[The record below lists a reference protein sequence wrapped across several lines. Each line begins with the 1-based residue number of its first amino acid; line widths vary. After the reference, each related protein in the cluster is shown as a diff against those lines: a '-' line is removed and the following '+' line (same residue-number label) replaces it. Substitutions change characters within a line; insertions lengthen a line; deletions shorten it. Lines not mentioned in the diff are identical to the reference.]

1 MDFLSSTIWFGKKVR
16 KNDRKP
22 ELVRCK
28 RWKQIMESEFFF
40 KGFII
45 GFSIAAP
52 VGPIGI
58 LCIQRTLAAG
68 NVQGLV
74 TGMGAAT
81 ADAIYGFI
89 AAFGLTFISNFLV
102 EQSVWFRL
110 IGGLFLA
117 YLGIKAFLSKP
128 QEQVLSLGNR
138 TIFAAYGTTFFL
150 TLTNPMT
157 ILFFAGVFAGLGLV
171 SESILY
177 TSAGLM
183 VIGVFF
189 GSGAWWLI
197 LTGATSILRNKINDH
212 KLAWINK
219 ASGLVILLF
228 GVAALIST
236 VL

>member
-1 MDFLSSTIWFGKKVR
+1 MGSALFI
-16 KNDRKP
+16 
-22 ELVRCK
+22 
-28 RWKQIMESEFFF
+28 

-58 LCIQRTLAAG
+58 LCIQRTLSAG
-68 NVQGLV
+68 NLQGLV
-74 TGMGAAT
+74 TGLGAAT

-102 EQSVWFRL
+102 AQSVWFRL
-110 IGGLFLA
+110 IGGLFLC

-128 QEQVLSLGNR
+128 QDPVLSLGNR
-138 TIFAAYGTTFFL
+138 TIFSAYGTTFFL

-157 ILFFAGVFAGLGLV
+157 ILFFAGVFAGLGMV
-171 SESILY
+171 SESIAY

-183 VIGVFF
+183 VMGVFI
-189 GSGAWWLI
+189 GSASWWL
-197 LTGATSILRNKINDH
+197 LLSGATSILRNKINDH

-219 ASGLVILLF
+219 ISGLVILVF
-228 GVAALIST
+228 GVGAVLST
-236 VL
+236 VF

>member
-1 MDFLSSTIWFGKKVR
+1 M
-16 KNDRKP
+16 
-22 ELVRCK
+22 
-28 RWKQIMESEFFF
+28 MESGLFI

-58 LCIQRTLAAG
+58 LCIQRTLAGG

-74 TGMGAAT
+74 TGLGAAT

-102 EQSVWFRL
+102 EQSIWFRL
-110 IGGLFLA
+110 IGGLFLC
-117 YLGIKAFLSKP
+117 YLGIKAFLAGP
-128 QEQVLSLGNR
+128 QNQALSVRNR
-138 TIFAAYGTTFFL
+138 NSLSAYGTTFFL

-157 ILFFAGVFAGLGLV
+157 ILFFAGVFAGLGMV
-171 SESILY
+171 SESIQY

-183 VIGVFF
+183 VIGIFI

-197 LTGATSILRNKINDH
+197 LSATTSILHHKIDER
-212 KLAWINK
+212 KLAWVNK
-219 ASGLVILLF
+219 ISGFVILAF
-228 GVAALIST
+228 GVGAVLST
-236 VL
+236 VF

>member
-1 MDFLSSTIWFGKKVR
+1 M
-16 KNDRKP
+16 
-22 ELVRCK
+22 
-28 RWKQIMESEFFF
+28 MESGLFI

-58 LCIQRTLAAG
+58 LCIQRTLAGG

-74 TGMGAAT
+74 TGLGAAT

-102 EQSVWFRL
+102 EQSIWFRL
-110 IGGLFLA
+110 IGGLFLC
-117 YLGIKAFLSKP
+117 YLGIKAFLAGP
-128 QEQVLSLGNR
+128 QNQALSVRNR
-138 TIFAAYGTTFFL
+138 NSLSAYGTTFFL

-157 ILFFAGVFAGLGLV
+157 ILFFAGVFAGLGMV
-171 SESILY
+171 SESIQY

-183 VIGVFF
+183 VIGVFI

-197 LTGATSILRNKINDH
+197 LSATTSILHHKIDGR

-219 ASGLVILLF
+219 ISGFVILAF
-228 GVAALIST
+228 GVGAVLST
-236 VL
+236 VF